1 MLRRAA
7 LSLGLVLCGCGGVVS
22 VRVEIAHPAAVPARA
37 FPSVWIAT
45 GAHPIETELGE
56 AIAGSLRS
64 SDRAVRQVL
73 IDELEP
79 ARRAQRI
86 PSPTLVVLL
95 ETEFDE
101 GTRTRWSSRPETVCG
116 PSGCY
121 TADRSYTY
129 EVPEVTGHLRVTV
142 YDGPSARVLERLDV
156 RASDSGRD
164 FDELRERVVT
174 RLRTDLL
181 ELFDERVE
189 VQEVEL
195 LPVGVA
201 SVDRALETIEN
212 GDWREGRRMLERA
225 RRSGEVERLS
235 PEDRAKLYYD
245 LGQTRR
251 FDPRA
256 AREPERYF
264 RAAEQALRRAI
275 ALDDDDRY
283 EEALRD
289 LARQRRRES
298 VRRAQREAA
307 ARNFD
312 LARTPD
318 VPPPPPS
325 YER

>member
-1 MLRRAA
+1 VLRRAA
-7 LSLGLVLCGCGGVVS
+7 LSLALVSFGCGGVVS
-22 VRVEIAHPAAVPARA
+22 VRVEITHPAAVPARA
-37 FPSVWIAT
+37 FPNVWVAT
-45 GAHPIETELGE
+45 GAHPVETELGDGIV
-56 AIAGSLRS
+56 AYLRT
-64 SDRAVRQVL
+64 RGRTVRRVL

-86 PSPTLVVLL
+86 PSPALVVLL

-121 TADRSYTY
+121 SADRSYTY
-129 EVPEVTGHLRVTV
+129 EVPEVAGQLRVTV
-142 YDGPSARVLERLDV
+142 YDGPSARVLDRLDV
-156 RASDSGRD
+156 RARDSGRD
-164 FDELRERVVT
+164 FDELRERVVA
-174 RLRTDLL
+174 RMRSDLL

-195 LPVGVA
+195 LTVGVTP
-201 SVDRALETIEN
+201 VDRALATIEG
-212 GDWREGRRMLERA
+212 GDWRGGRRMLERA
-225 RRSGEVERLS
+225 VRSGEVDRL
-235 PEDRAKLYYD
+235 PPDELAKVYYD

-251 FDPRA
+251 FDPGA
-256 AREPERYF
+256 ASEPERYF
-264 RAAEQALRRAI
+264 AAAERALRRAI
-275 ALDDDDRY
+275 ALDADERY
-283 EEALRD
+283 EAALRD

-312 LARTPD
+312 VTQTPN